1 MRAIR
6 TVYRFKLR
14 PEAQQE
20 STLLDWRSKVR
31 AFVNFCLADRIAS
44 YEQAMKCGSYCE
56 LKSKR
61 EVLICPLTC
70 SVNRSASVGYPWRSG
85 DPKLRRAKDKTKPPN
100 PRRSAYEMH
109 SAYLTEMKQA
119 RPWYKTVSTDVL
131 QQALLNLDKA
141 FQNFFSGKAKFP
153 RFKRTIDIN
162 LEFKPGTVRINGNN
176 ITFPVLGR
184 MRFYQSRQIPKSWAI
199 KTCTISAEPDGFYVS
214 VLLEDKT
221 VPDISLKNDSELQT
235 VVGVDV
241 GIIKVV
247 STSDGETIP
256 NPRFL
261 KKHQRRLTIR
271 QRSLSRKK
279 KGSNNRGKAG
289 KSVAR
294 VHQTIRRER
303 NDYAWKLARKLADK
317 ADVIAFEDLN
327 VKGMIKRCKP
337 RKDEATGKY
346 LKNGQSRKVGL
357 NKAIADASWHAL
369 RIKTQYQAS
378 KLGNRVVLVNPR
390 HTSQQCSCCG
400 YISPKNRDKE
410 KFLCEVC
417 NHYADADV
425 DGAVVIAQRTAQS
438 LGIASL
444 RVVSPK
450 VMPSPEITGNPTR
463 KEISLPLG
471 GEPRNRTKKEEY
483 VQLSLFDNLSG
494 ESSTKLTLW
503 SRRMSIR
510 SKFSIS

>member
-14 PEAQQE
+14 LTAQQE
-20 STLLDWRSKVR
+20 ATLLDWRPKVR
-31 AFVNFCLADRIAS
+31 AFVNFCLADRITS
-44 YEQAMKCGSYCE
+44 YEQAFVCGSYCE
-56 LKSKR
+56 LESKR
-61 EVLICPLTC
+61 EVLISPLTC

-119 RPWYKTVSTDVL
+119 RPWYKTVCTDVL

-153 RFKRTIDIN
+153 RFKRTTDIN
-162 LEFKPGTVRINGNN
+162 FEFKPGTVRIDGKN
-176 ITFPVLGR
+176 ITFPVLGK
-184 MRFYQSRQIPKSWAI
+184 MRFYQSRQILKSWAV
-199 KTCTISAEPDGFYVS
+199 KTCTISFEPDGFYVC

-221 VPDISLKNDSELQT
+221 VPDVSLKKDSELKT
-235 VVGVDV
+235 VAGVDV
-241 GIIKVV
+241 GIIKIV
-247 STSDGETIP
+247 STSDGETVP

-261 KKHQRRLTIR
+261 KKHQRRLAIR

-279 KGSNNRGKAG
+279 KGSKNRGKAA
-289 KSVAR
+289 KRVAR
-294 VHQTIRRER
+294 VHQVIRRER
-303 NDYAWKLARKLADK
+303 NDYAWKLAKKLADK

-337 RKDEATGKY
+337 KKDEVTGKY
-346 LKNGQSRKVGL
+346 LRNGSSRKAGL

-369 RIKTQYQAS
+369 RLKTQYQAS

-400 YISPKNRDKE
+400 YTSPKNRDKE
-410 KFLCEVC
+410 KFLCEAC
-417 NHYADADV
+417 NHHADADV
-425 DGAVVIAQRTAQS
+425 DGAVVIAQRAAQT
-438 LGIASL
+438 LGIVSL
-444 RVVSPK
+444 RVVNPK
-450 VMPSPEITGNPTR
+450 VMPVPESTGNPKR

-483 VQLSLFDNLSG
+483 VQLSLFDDFLG
-494 ESSTKLTLW
+494 ESPTIPPSG
-503 SRRMSIR
+503 
-510 SKFSIS
+510 

>member
-1 MRAIR
+1 M
-6 TVYRFKLR
+6 
-14 PEAQQE
+14 
-20 STLLDWRSKVR
+20 LLDWRPKIR
-31 AFVNFCLADRIAS
+31 AFVNFCLADRINS
-44 YEQAMKCGSYCE
+44 YEQAYVCGSYCE
-56 LKSKR
+56 LESKR
-61 EVLICPLTC
+61 EVLVSPLTC

-85 DPKLRRAKDKTKPPN
+85 DPKLRRAKDKTKPQN
-100 PRRSAYEMH
+100 LKRSAYEMH
-109 SAYLTEMKQA
+109 SACLTETKQA

-141 FQNFFSGKAKFP
+141 FQNFFSGKSKFP
-153 RFKRTIDIN
+153 RFKRTTDIN
-162 LEFKPGTVRINGNN
+162 FEFKPGTVRIEGNN

-184 MRFYQSRQIPKSWAI
+184 MRFYPSRQIPKSWAV
-199 KTCTISAEPDGFYVS
+199 KTCTISIEPDGYYVS
-214 VLLEDKT
+214 VRLEDKT
-221 VPDISLKNDSELQT
+221 VPDIPLKKGSELNT
-235 VVGVDV
+235 VAGVDV
-241 GIIKVV
+241 GIIKIA
-247 STSDGETIP
+247 STSDGEIVP

-261 KKHQRRLTIR
+261 KKHQRQLAIR

-289 KSVAR
+289 KRVAR
-294 VHQTIRRER
+294 VHQAIRRER
-303 NDYAWKLARKLADK
+303 NDYGWKLAKKLAQK

-327 VKGMIKRCKP
+327 VKAMMKRCKP
-337 RKDEATGKY
+337 KKDEVIGKY

-357 NKAIADASWHAL
+357 NKAIADASWHSL
-369 RIKTQYQAS
+369 RLKTQHQAS

-410 KFLCEVC
+410 KFLCEAC

-425 DGAVVIAQRTAQS
+425 DGAVVIAQKAAQN

-450 VMPSPEITGNPTR
+450 VMPDPELTGNPKR

-471 GEPRNRTKKEEY
+471 GEPRNQTRKEEY
-483 VQLSLFDNLSG
+483 VQLSLFHDLSG
-494 ESSTKLTLW
+494 ESKT
-503 SRRMSIR
+503 IPR
-510 SKFSIS
+510 SG